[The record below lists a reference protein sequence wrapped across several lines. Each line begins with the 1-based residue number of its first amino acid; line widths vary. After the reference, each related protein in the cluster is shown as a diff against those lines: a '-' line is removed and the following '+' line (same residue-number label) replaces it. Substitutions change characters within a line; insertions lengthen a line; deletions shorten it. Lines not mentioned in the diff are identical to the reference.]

1 VQNCFEDPICNVPLL
16 IKPAS
21 CFPVKAGK
29 NPALV
34 ELVDLPATVA
44 AMAGISLDYVQF
56 GKSLLPVLAGETVHK
71 DAVFCE
77 GGRLH
82 GETQA
87 MEAGHGPEFPYWPRL
102 DTQCQEGPEHTKA
115 CMIRMGN
122 IKYVM
127 RLYEEDELYDLEKD
141 PMELENRIHD
151 ESYADIVLK
160 MKLRMLQY
168 YMETADWV
176 PNRKDRR

>member
-1 VQNCFEDPICNVPLL
+1 
-16 IKPAS
+16 
-21 CFPVKAGK
+21 
-29 NPALV
+29 
-34 ELVDLPATVA
+34 
-44 AMAGISLDYVQF
+44 
-56 GKSLLPVLAGETVHK
+56 
-71 DAVFCE
+71 
-77 GGRLH
+77 
-82 GETQA
+82 
-87 MEAGHGPEFPYWPRL
+87 
-102 DTQCQEGPEHTKA
+102 
-115 CMIRMGN
+115 MIRMGN